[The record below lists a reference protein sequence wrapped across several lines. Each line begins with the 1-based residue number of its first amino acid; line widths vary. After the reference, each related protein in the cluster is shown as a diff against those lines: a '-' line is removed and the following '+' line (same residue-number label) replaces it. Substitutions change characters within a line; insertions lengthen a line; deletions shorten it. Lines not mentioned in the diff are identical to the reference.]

1 MLEKQIHDILTNGR
15 ADTAAERIT
24 EMVRTKYERACTAL
38 LCIESEVSCFVDGD
52 VRAYTPMEL
61 VEILVERKK
70 PSIAVWCVLSAIVG
84 SGVTYLIM
92 EFLK

>member
-15 ADTAAERIT
+15 ADTAAERIAS
-24 EMVRTKYERACTAL
+24 MVRTKYERATTVL
-38 LCIESEVSCFVDGD
+38 LCIESRVSCLVDGE
-52 VRAYTPMEL
+52 VKAYTPMEL
-61 VEILVERKK
+61 VDILENSKK
-70 PSIAVWCVLSAIVG
+70 TPVALWCVLSAIVG